1 MSTLLIAEAGV
12 NHNGSLD
19 MAMAMVD
26 AAAEAGADVIK
37 FQTFRSEQV
46 ISRNAPKAAYQEKTT
61 GADESQLEMVRR
73 LELDEEAHKALAS
86 RCRKVGL
93 EFLSTPFDLESLSLL
108 QHLGLDRLKIS
119 SGEITNGPLLLH
131 AARTGLPI
139 LLSTGM
145 AGLGDIETALGVLA
159 FGYLDHGGSPGQE
172 AFAAAYSSVEGQ
184 SVLRQKVTLLHCTTE
199 YPAPLEDVNLRAMDT
214 LREAFGLAAG
224 YSDHTAGIVVSLA
237 AVARGACVIEKH
249 FTLDRTLPGP
259 DHAASLLPAEFA
271 ALADGVRQIEKAL
284 GSPRKLVAASEA
296 KNRPIARK
304 SLVAACP
311 ITAGELFAEENI
323 TAKRPGNARS
333 PMDFWSLLGR
343 AATRA
348 YRPDEAIDE

>member
-1 MSTLLIAEAGV
+1 MSILLIAEAGV

-26 AAAEAGADVIK
+26 AAAEARADVIK

-46 ISRNAPKAAYQEKTT
+46 ISRNAPKAAYQKKVT

-93 EFLSTPFDLESLSLL
+93 EFLSTPFDLESLGLL
-108 QHLGLDRLKIS
+108 QAMGLDRLKIS
-119 SGEITNGPLLLH
+119 SGEITNGPLLLN
-131 AARTGLPI
+131 AAQTDLPI
-139 LLSTGM
+139 ILSTGM

-159 FGYLDHGGSPGQE
+159 FGYLNRGEAPSLE
-172 AFAAAYSSVEGQ
+172 AFAAAYSSVDGQ
-184 SVLRQKVTLLHCTTE
+184 AVLRQKVTLLHCTTE

-214 LREAFGLAAG
+214 LREAFGLAVG
-224 YSDHTAGIVVSLA
+224 YSDHTNGIVVSLA
-237 AVARGACVIEKH
+237 AAARGACVIEKH

-271 ALADGVRQIEKAL
+271 ALADGVRHIEKAL

-296 KNRPIARK
+296 RNRPIARK

-311 ITAGELFAEENI
+311 IAAGELFTEENI
-323 TAKRPGNARS
+323 TAKRPGYGRS
-333 PMDFWSLLGR
+333 PMDFWPLLGR
-343 AATRA
+343 RATRS
-348 YRPDEAIDE
+348 YRSDEAIDE